1 MVTKFAA
8 TTADQ
13 GHFFQN
19 PSSPVCLP
27 IPDCCAQLFQLHV
40 WVSSCTKYFTVSQ
53 CSSTYIGL
61 LGMDFSF
68 WDLSLWLLHDLATPD
83 TSFSIGSPKSAAP
96 ESLSYPFSSTSWT
109 SSLLSCI
116 ASLDIVWPFFSPI
129 YVDSQYYTVAVV
141 RDDVWWGRVQLVSG
155 LDPKSLSFI
164 SPILYLIGSI

>member
-116 ASLDIVWPFFSPI
+116 ASLDIEFGPFLVQFTWIASITLLQSSEMTCGGEESNWSVAWIQNPWA
-129 YVDSQYYTVAVV
+129 SSHLYY
-141 RDDVWWGRVQLVSG
+141 
-155 LDPKSLSFI
+155 I
-164 SPILYLIGSI
+164 